1 MNFEI
6 RKKSFPENRLIAKG
20 DIRFMPH
27 IVIDGNR
34 IETTNGKTVIQ
45 AAYDNGIEIPHF
57 CWHPEL
63 SVSGNCR
70 MCLVELGLPKRQR
83 DGSLEL
89 DSNDNPIVNFL
100 PKLQIACAT
109 KVSDGMHIKTQ
120 TPKVVKARE
129 SVMEFILINHP
140 LDCPICDE
148 AGECKLQEYAFR
160 FSTGD
165 SRFVDEKNHKDKRV
179 EWGPNVLYD
188 AERCITCSR
197 CIRYAKEIAHQDVL
211 TFINRGDRVTIDL
224 FEDTKFDNQ
233 YSMNVIELC
242 PVGALTSRDFRFKS
256 RVWDMSFNDSI
267 CTGCAKGCNTKLGVR
282 NNQILKIE
290 PRSNPY
296 VNKHW
301 LCDYGRLTQYKFVN
315 ENRILLPELIS
326 NNEKTTLT
334 WEEANKKTAEF
345 IKQYKHNEIMFIA
358 SPKAT
363 NEDNYLLQKFAK
375 QIIKTHNIDFF
386 NHFDKSF
393 GDEFLRV
400 NEKSPNI
407 NGLESLDIDSGNIGI
422 STEQLIEKINNKQIK
437 LVYVMDDDLEDYP
450 EILDALANVETLIVH
465 SHNHSRI
472 TDIANLILPSS
483 TYAEVEGTFTNI
495 DNRVQHFKP
504 AIETESNV
512 HSLDKKQSRLD
523 KFGSHNDRWNQHE
536 KRNSR
541 PNWLVI
547 MNVANLMGAN
557 WKYENTNDI
566 FDEISTQISSFSG
579 MTYELLDKYQ
589 GLVLNKADS
598 PEPIV
603 AKYESHKLKPM

>member
-1 MNFEI
+1 
-6 RKKSFPENRLIAKG
+6 
-20 DIRFMPH
+20 MPH

-34 IETTNGKTVIQ
+34 IETTNGKTIIQ
-45 AAYDNGIEIPHF
+45 AAYENGIEIPHF

-70 MCLVELGLPKRQR
+70 MCLVEVGLPTRQR
-83 DGSLEL
+83 DGTLEL
-89 DSNDNPIVNFL
+89 DSDGNSLINFF

-109 KVSDGMHIKTQ
+109 KVSDGMHVKTQ

-129 SVMEFILINHP
+129 SVMEFILVNHP

-148 AGECKLQEYAFR
+148 AGDCKLQEYAFR

-179 EWGPNVLYD
+179 EWGPNVMYD

-224 FEDTKFDNQ
+224 FEDTKFDNP

-256 RVWDMSFNDSI
+256 RVWDMSFNESI
-267 CTGCAKGCNTKLGVR
+267 CTGCARGCNIKLGVR
-282 NNQILKIE
+282 NNEILRIE

-315 ENRILLPELIS
+315 EDRILFPILTTE
-326 NNEKTTLT
+326 NNEDINAT
-334 WEEANKKTAEF
+334 WEDANKKANEL
-345 IKQYKHNEIMFIA
+345 INKYKANEIVFIA

-375 QIIKTHNIDFF
+375 KVVKTQNIDFF
-386 NHFDKSF
+386 NHNDEKF
-393 GDEFLRV
+393 GDDFLKV

-407 NGLESLDIDSGNIGI
+407 NGLESFDINSGNIGI
-422 STEQLIEKINNKQIK
+422 TTDQLIEKINNGHIK

-450 EILDALANVETLIVH
+450 DILEALENVETLIVH
-465 SHNHSRI
+465 AHNHSKLTEI
-472 TDIANLILPSS
+472 ADIVLPSS
-483 TYAEVEGTFTNI
+483 TYAEIEGTFTNFE
-495 DNRVQHFKP
+495 NRVQHLKP
-504 AIETESNV
+504 AVETEDNSKT
-512 HSLDKKQSRLD
+512 LDKNKSRLD
-523 KFGSHNDRWNQHE
+523 KFGAHNDRWNQRE
-536 KRNSR
+536 KRYSR
-541 PNWLVI
+541 PNWKII
-547 MNVANLMGAN
+547 MNIANLLGAN
-557 WKYENTNDI
+557 WNYKSAEDVFN
-566 FDEISTQISSFSG
+566 EISKQISSFSG

-589 GLVLNKADS
+589 GLVLDKADNPD
-598 PEPIV
+598 PEV
-603 AKYESHKLKPM
+603 LKYESHKLKPI